1 MNSMSESNQP
11 GVVITENAIIGAF
24 RIRNNRIIAKVNGCN
39 TVMSS
44 AEFERLKREGYDL
57 EAVGSECETA

>member
-1 MNSMSESNQP
+1 MSESNQP
-11 GVVITENAIIGAF
+11 GVVFAENAIVGAF
-24 RIRNNRIIAKVNGCN
+24 RIWNNRIIAKVNGVN

-57 EAVGSECETA
+57 EVVGSECETGA